1 MNAQLAPAVELQVP
15 SGPTFAGSLIINA
28 DDWGRDLATTDRIRE
43 CFEAQA
49 ISSASAMVFMADSE
63 RAAKIARLGSFDC
76 GLHLNFTTPF
86 SASSVPTRLNEHQ
99 SQIARYLKRS
109 RLAQACYHPGLAD
122 SFRYVVAAQLEEFQR
137 LYGSEPARIDG
148 HHHMHLAAN
157 VLFAGLLPAGTVV
170 RRNFSFRRGEKGW
183 SNRLYRSFLDAR
195 LARRHELTDYFF
207 SLPPLESERLAGIFS
222 LARTSVVEVECHPV
236 NADEYRFL
244 MGGDILRRTDGMPI
258 ARGYRVAK
266 RKPGVSTVRTT

>member
-86 SASSVPTRLNEHQ
+86 SASLR
-99 SQIARYLKRS
+99 
-109 RLAQACYHPGLAD
+109 
-122 SFRYVVAAQLEEFQR
+122 F
-137 LYGSEPARIDG
+137 
-148 HHHMHLAAN
+148 
-157 VLFAGLLPAGTVV
+157 
-170 RRNFSFRRGEKGW
+170 
-183 SNRLYRSFLDAR
+183 
-195 LARRHELTDYFF
+195 
-207 SLPPLESERLAGIFS
+207 RLAGTLVSRDVPFS
-222 LARTSVVEVECHPV
+222 
-236 NADEYRFL
+236 
-244 MGGDILRRTDGMPI
+244 
-258 ARGYRVAK
+258 RGI
-266 RKPGVSTVRTT
+266 TVQASSPT

>member
-1 MNAQLAPAVELQVP
+1 MSAQVIPMAELRVP
-15 SGPTFAGSLIINA
+15 SASTFAGSLIVNA
-28 DDWGRDLATTDRIRE
+28 DDWGRDIPTTDRTRE

-63 RAAKIARLGSFDC
+63 RAADIARDRSFDC

-86 SASSVPTRLNEHQ
+86 SASNVPARLGEHQ
-99 SQIARYLKRS
+99 SRIARYLKRS

-122 SFRYVVAAQLEEFQR
+122 SFHYVVAAQLEEFQR

-157 VLFAGLLPAGTVV
+157 VLFSELLPVGTIV
-170 RRNFSFRRGEKGW
+170 RRNFSFRRGEKSW
-183 SNRLYRSFLDAR
+183 SNRLYRNFCDAR

-207 SLPPLESERLAGIFS
+207 SLPPLETERLTGIFS
-222 LARTSVVEVECHPV
+222 LARNSVVEVETHPV

-244 MGGDILRRTDGMPI
+244 MSGEILRRSGGMSI
-258 ARGYRVAK
+258 ARSYRIAM
-266 RKPGVSTVRTT
+266 REPDIPQLSP